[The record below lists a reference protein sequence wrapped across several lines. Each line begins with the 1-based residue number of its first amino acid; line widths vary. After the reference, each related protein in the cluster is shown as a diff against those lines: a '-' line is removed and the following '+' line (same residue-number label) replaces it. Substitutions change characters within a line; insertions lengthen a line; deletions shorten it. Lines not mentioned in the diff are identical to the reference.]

1 MDDEQVFH
9 EPEQRPNQSEEHKTC
24 VGVHLLGVVSFFLF
38 FFCLYLQHLSQSD
51 PPHISS
57 SSTPLRYR
65 QRWSA
70 VAFLS
75 ELRAGPV
82 EPD

>member
-38 FFCLYLQHLSQSD
+38 FFVFIFSIFHSLIPPTYHHRHHLSGTDSVGRLL
-51 PPHISS
+51 HF
-57 SSTPLRYR
+57 
-65 QRWSA
+65 SA
-70 VAFLS
+70 N
-75 ELRAGPV
+75 
-82 EPD
+82 